1 MIAQRKTAVIL
12 PLVLGMIFLFFT
24 SGVGMTRPVE
34 NTSLKSSEIEE
45 RALLFLEER
54 MPWDPEMTEVTIDY
68 RGKDI
73 ILPSGELEVNFSL
86 PGRRARLGR
95 FPLQAKIMVN
105 NVFQKKLRL
114 TAKVER
120 SIALVRTSRRV
131 RRGEI
136 LTEEDVVLE
145 ISKSNRSFKTAITSL
160 EDAVG
165 FEAVHGIG
173 AGRVVTVNSLRK
185 PPLVEKGDRVTLVVE
200 KGSMKITAPGVV
212 REKGFENSLIE
223 VLNLQTKKMVF
234 GKVLDPQTVKVNF

>member
-1 MIAQRKTAVIL
+1 MIAQRKTGIIL
-12 PLVLGMIFLFFT
+12 PLVLGMLFVLFT
-24 SGVGMTRPVE
+24 SGMGMARPLE
-34 NTSLKSSEIEE
+34 NVSLKSQEIKE

-54 MPWDPEMTEVTIDY
+54 MPWDPETTEVVIDY
-68 RGKDI
+68 AGRDI
-73 ILPSGELEVNFSL
+73 VLPTGELEVNFSL
-86 PGRRARLGR
+86 PGRTARLGR

-105 NVFQKKLRL
+105 NVFQKRLRL
-114 TAKVER
+114 IAKVER
-120 SIALVRTSRRV
+120 SIALVRTSRRIK
-131 RRGEI
+131 RGEI
-136 LTEEDVVLE
+136 LTEGDVVLE

-200 KGSMKITAPGVV
+200 KGSLKITAPGVV
-212 REKGFENSLIE
+212 REKGFENSLIQ

-234 GKVLDPQTVKVNF
+234 GKVMDPQTVKVNF